1 MMRHST
7 QAGMQARTQAR
18 TQAEIQAEIQAQTR
32 AKTRVAGLCAA
43 MVLATFPLASAALET
58 AEAKHVNVL
67 GRAWSVEPAEEA
79 PGFYRATRLNNEMEP
94 FRPPAVLSVRQA
106 IRAIKGA
113 TGCSAN
119 LDTIYRTIS
128 GSYYTTLICP
138 QN

>member
-7 QAGMQARTQAR
+7 QAT
-18 TQAEIQAEIQAQTR
+18 TR
-32 AKTRVAGLCAA
+32 ANTRATALCAA
-43 MVLATFPLASAALET
+43 LMLATLPLASAALET
-58 AEAKHVNVL
+58 EEAKQVTVL
-67 GRAWSVEPAEEA
+67 GRDWIVEPAKEA
-79 PGFYRATRLNNEMEP
+79 PGFYRATRLNNEVEP
-94 FRPPAVLSVRQA
+94 FRPPAILSVRQA

-128 GSYYTTLICP
+128 GAYYATLICP

>member
-7 QAGMQARTQAR
+7 QANTQATTQAR
-18 TQAEIQAEIQAQTR
+18 TQVRTR
-32 AKTRVAGLCAA
+32 ATALCAA
-43 MVLATFPLASAALET
+43 LVLATLPQASAALET
-58 AEAKHVNVL
+58 AEAKQVTVL
-67 GRAWSVEPAEEA
+67 GRAWIVEPAEEA

-128 GSYYTTLICP
+128 GSYYATLICP